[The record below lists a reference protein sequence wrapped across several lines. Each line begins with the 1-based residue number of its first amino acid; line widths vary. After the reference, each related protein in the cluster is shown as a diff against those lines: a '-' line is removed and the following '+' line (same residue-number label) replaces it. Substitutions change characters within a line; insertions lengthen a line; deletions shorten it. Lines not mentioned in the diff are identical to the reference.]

1 MDKDRVRRMT
11 AKEYLNYIRS
21 IDTRLKIQ
29 EERISQLE
37 KDICSIQ
44 ALDYTK
50 DKVTGTKTADISDK
64 IIKLDELRQEA
75 NKQWDKLIEERE
87 AARNIIEKME
97 NAMEQRVLIGRYLR
111 NENWENLCVEMKYSW
126 RGIFNIHKGAL
137 KNFKRRYNKLHE
149 TL

>member
-111 NENWENLCVEMKYSW
+111 NENWENLRVEMKYSW

-137 KNFKRRYNKLHE
+137 KNFKRRYNELHE